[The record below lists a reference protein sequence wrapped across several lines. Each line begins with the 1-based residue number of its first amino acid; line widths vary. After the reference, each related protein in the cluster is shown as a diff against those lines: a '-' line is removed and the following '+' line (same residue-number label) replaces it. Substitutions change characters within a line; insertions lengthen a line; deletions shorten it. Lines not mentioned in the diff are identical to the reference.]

1 MLEAP
6 SPPCAQQHS
15 ALNQLHVVMSGSNT
29 EKATPLA
36 VLSRKIGAKTG
47 TKEAGQL
54 CLSDP
59 GLLAVTPRGP
69 HSSHQMSP
77 NPLQLYTTMCYN

>member
-1 MLEAP
+1 M
-6 SPPCAQQHS
+6 
-15 ALNQLHVVMSGSNT
+15 
-29 EKATPLA
+29 A

-59 GLLAVTPRGP
+59 GLLVVTSPRGP
-69 HSSHQMSP
+69 YFSHQMSP
-77 NPLQLYTTMCYN
+77 NSLQLYTTLLELGTHRTPLQQLKLLGGADIQPQEFSN